1 MTLWQ
6 ITLQNIKSKPIH
18 SVLSIVMLS
27 ISIALFLG
35 ISQLEQ
41 AFKHQLNN
49 NLGGIDM
56 VIGAKGSPL
65 QLVLSSVLH
74 IDNPTGNIPYSE
86 AKKIE
91 ANPMI
96 DKAIPVS
103 YGDNFKGYRIVGTTA
118 EFLNIYDAEFYKGR
132 AVKAAMEVVIGSQ
145 IAQQLEL
152 KIGATFKSA
161 HGLVANDF
169 DIHDDTFEV
178 VGILK
183 PTHKLIDRLII
194 CNLES
199 VWEVHDHDN
208 HENHDDHNENHHL
221 ERYENQQGT
230 QHDDEHKTLHGAN
243 KNIHNKHQA
252 PHQEGH
258 LGSHDHEEQRDSL
271 NQKEGHSS
279 HDHGKQINEINKEI
293 TSLLVTFRNPAA
305 LLNLPRKINK
315 NTNMLAALP
324 KYELNKLFEFTG
336 IGLKTISL
344 IAYII
349 LVFSGVTI
357 FLSLYKMIKDRA
369 FDLALMR
376 TYGASN
382 FQLIKMVCYEGLTIL
397 ILSFLVGLLFTKI
410 GLYYFIHV
418 LPTKNQYFMNVTM
431 TFDEVVRILGYVLV
445 VFISAVALTIYPIL
459 KMNISTIL
467 SNER

>member
-6 ITLQNIKSKPIH
+6 ITLQNIKSKPIQT
-18 SVLSIVMLS
+18 VLSLAMLS

-35 ISQLEQ
+35 ISQLKQ

-49 NLGGIDM
+49 NLGGIDL

-65 QLVLSSVLH
+65 QLVLSSLLH

-86 AKKIE
+86 AKKLK

-96 DKAIPVS
+96 DKAIPIS
-103 YGDNFKGYRIVGTTA
+103 YGDNFKGYRIIGTTA
-118 EFLNIYDAEFYKGR
+118 EFLDLYDAEIHEGR
-132 AVKAAMEVVIGSQ
+132 EVKAAMEVVIGSQ

-161 HGLVANDF
+161 HGLVDNDF

-199 VWEVHDHDN
+199 VWEVHDHDDHDN
-208 HENHDDHNENHHL
+208 HYENHHNEL
-221 ERYENQQGT
+221 YENQQGT
-230 QHDDEHKTLHGAN
+230 QHVIDHKTLYDADQD
-243 KNIHNKHQA
+243 IHNKYKS
-252 PHQEGH
+252 P
-258 LGSHDHEEQRDSL
+258 L
-271 NQKEGHSS
+271 
-279 HDHGKQINEINKEI
+279 KQIHLASQVHKEQINTKKEI
-293 TSLLVTFRNPAA
+293 TSILVTFRNPAA

-376 TYGASN
+376 TYGGSN
-382 FQLIKMVCYEGLTIL
+382 LQLIKLVCYEGLIIL
-397 ILSFLVGLLFTKI
+397 TTSFLVGIILTKI
-410 GLYYFIHV
+410 GLYYLIHE
-418 LPTKNQYFMNVTM
+418 LLTKHQSFMNFTM
-431 TFDEVVRILGYVLV
+431 TFDEFVIVLGYVLV
-445 VFISAVALTIYPIL
+445 VFITAVGLTVYPIL

-467 SNER
+467 SNEK